1 MTSEQKKQSSE
12 QKKQS
17 SEQKRQSSEQK
28 KQSKQKQKQNSFIG
42 TFLDNLKK
50 ESGMK
55 GPITVLIKY
64 TFILFLFAWTVTS
77 MIDYLLG
84 HTFHIS
90 VETFFKEIYSWV
102 MFFLYLYIVV
112 NEYDKAFLPKDNI
125 KPIDKLRSLL
135 FWISLINL
143 SSSLLTN

>member
-17 SEQKRQSSEQK
+17 LEQK
-28 KQSKQKQKQNSFIG
+28 KQSKQKQNSFIG

-64 TFILFLFAWTVTS
+64 TFILFLFAWTFTS
-77 MIDYLLG
+77 MIDYLFKS
-84 HTFHIS
+84 TYHIS
-90 VETFFKEIYSWV
+90 VEKFFKEIYSWV

-143 SSSLLTN
+143 SSSIIIFTN

>member
-17 SEQKRQSSEQK
+17 LEQK
-28 KQSKQKQKQNSFIG
+28 KQSKQKQKQKQNSFIG

-77 MIDYLLG
+77 MIDYFFNTG
-84 HTFHIS
+84 MVFA
-90 VETFFKEIYSWV
+90 VEKFFKEIYSWV

-143 SSSLLTN
+143 SSSIIIFTN